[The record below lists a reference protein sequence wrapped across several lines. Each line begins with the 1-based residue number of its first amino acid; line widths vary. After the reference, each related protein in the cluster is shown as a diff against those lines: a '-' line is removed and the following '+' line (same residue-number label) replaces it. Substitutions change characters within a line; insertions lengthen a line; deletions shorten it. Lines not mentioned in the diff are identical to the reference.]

1 MVGPLFDECGTGYLT
16 LLLRFSRQLV
26 HQLVSFHLLDNEFNY
41 SHFIFVKMGSVI
53 PQLNRDTLW
62 NWTSYSHNPSDFST

>member
-1 MVGPLFDECGTGYLT
+1 MVAPLFDECGTDYLT

-53 PQLNRDTLW
+53 PQLNPHSALIRAIHPFFAWHTV
-62 NWTSYSHNPSDFST
+62 